1 MCYYTI
7 RPFLGGA
14 AMAQPILTLQEL
26 SKYYVNGRNV
36 VAGLNRVSLS
46 FEQGE
51 FVAITGESGSGKS
64 TLAHILGG
72 ILPYEDGE
80 LYIEGKP
87 TSHFDGSDWERYR
100 AESVGFISQSYG
112 ILPGATVL
120 ENVVSALRLTGMEK
134 DQALSEAEKILE
146 EVELLPMKGR
156 RAAKLSSGQKQR
168 LSIARALAKPSK
180 VLIADEPTGNLDPE
194 NSDKVIQLLA
204 RTAQDRLVI
213 LITHDFDECRDYVT
227 RHISLQDGKLIAD
240 ARLRTAPEVAESAPR
255 KRSAKDLS
263 LPIAW
268 LQTKSRPMW
277 AAVVLLFLTLTA
289 FAVFAFLG
297 SFIVALDD
305 TSTRIYDSNAFLN
318 GASDRIVAVRGDLA
332 NMTQEDYD
340 KILSIKYVEQIEK
353 FGYIADIYCA
363 WEKDR
368 DFVVNSVQNNMG
380 SRRHP
385 EYVYTEVIEITTTD
399 RFMQTVPLFA
409 DDSDFLTAG
418 RLPQQYDEIV
428 AVGGEDLLGQTIC
441 VYLQD
446 DVTWSTGYLQVDAT
460 VVGVT
465 QHGEG
470 LYFHDEL
477 AQAITASYLGSE
489 YTYVPMYQEVPSAL
503 VYENLRDTWNI
514 YRYGPNCPPFRM
526 DSRPATGSTMEL
538 LGNDEAYISFATYL
552 EQLLIYPTADYNA
565 LYKSGLNTTAGEF
578 RIAGVHKSTLENTL
592 GVSPDTFHRIMQEQ
606 GVQNGNQVS
615 ITISDYAY
623 TDRVLKALEEAG
635 YTALSPYVLGSAQ
648 IDEDLAAQ
656 RSQTLYICIGALIA
670 ILVLQMIVLRALF
683 HMETESFRILSDMG
697 LTCRTAQR
705 SVFWQML
712 LFALAGQ
719 IVGIVGI
726 LLCANSGVAQIAN
739 VTKYLYGVWWVV
751 ISLIHL
757 LSTAVAAWIIA
768 GGIKKRVYPRTASY
782 VDLVIDEE
790 EVPA

>member
-1 MCYYTI
+1 
-7 RPFLGGA
+7 
-14 AMAQPILTLQEL
+14 MAQPILTLQEL

-80 LYIEGKP
+80 LFIEGKP
-87 TSHFDGSDWERYR
+87 TSHFDGGDWERYR

-146 EVELLPMKGR
+146 EVELLPMKNR
-156 RAAKLSSGQKQR
+156 RSAKLSSGQKQR

-194 NSDKVIQLLA
+194 NSDKVIRLLA
-204 RTAQDRLVI
+204 RAARERLVI
-213 LITHDFDECRDYVT
+213 LITHEFDECRDYVT

-240 ARLRTAPEVAESAPR
+240 ARLRSAPEIPESAPR
-255 KRSAKDLS
+255 QRSGKDLS
-263 LPIAW
+263 LPVAW

-318 GASDRIVAVRGDLA
+318 GAPERIVAVRGDLA

-363 WEKDR
+363 WEQDR
-368 DFVVNSVQNNMG
+368 DYVVNSVQNNMG
-380 SRRHP
+380 TGRRP
-385 EYVYTEVIEITTTD
+385 EYVYTDVIEITTTD

-409 DDSDFLTAG
+409 DDTEFLTAG
-418 RLPQQYDEIV
+418 RLPERYDEIV
-428 AVGGEDLLGQTIC
+428 AVGGEDLLGQTIT

-465 QHGEG
+465 DQGEG

-477 AQAITASYLGSE
+477 AQAITASYLGAE
-489 YTYVPMYQEVPSAL
+489 YTCIPMYREVPSAL
-503 VYENLRDTWNI
+503 VYKNLRDTWSI

-526 DSRPATGSTMEL
+526 DSSPAPGSTMKQ
-538 LGNDEAYISFATYL
+538 LGDDETYISFATYL
-552 EQLLIYPTADYNA
+552 EQLLLYPTADYSA
-565 LYKSGLNTTAGEF
+565 LYKSGLTTPEGEF
-578 RIAGVHKSTLENTL
+578 RIAGVHDSTLENAL
-592 GVSPDTFHRIMQEQ
+592 GVSPDAFRRIMAEQ
-606 GVQNGNQVS
+606 NVANGNQVS
-615 ITISDYAY
+615 ITVSDYAY
-623 TDRVLKALEEAG
+623 TDRVLADLEEAG
-635 YTALSPYVLGSAQ
+635 YIALSPYVLGSAQ

-656 RSQTLYICIGALIA
+656 RSQTLYICIGALVA
-670 ILVLQMIVLRALF
+670 ILALQIIVLRALF

-697 LTCRTAQR
+697 LTCRTAQK
-705 SVFWQML
+705 SIFWQML
-712 LFALAGQ
+712 LFTLAGQ
-719 IVGIVGI
+719 LVSIGAI
-726 LLCANSGVAQIAN
+726 LLCSSSGIPQISN
-739 VTKYLYGVWWVV
+739 VTKYLYGIWWIV
-751 ISLIHL
+751 ISLVHL
-757 LSTAVAAWIIA
+757 LSTALAAWVIA
-768 GGIKKRVYPRTASY
+768 RGLKKRVYPRTAGY
-782 VDLVIDEE
+782 VDLVIDDE
-790 EVPA
+790 EVTA